1 MRAVHT
7 SLLSYAMEVRPNSHP
22 ECTGR
27 HMTGTLSDGTVVHAA
42 IVNVALGRDIG
53 PYTDRESN
61 IERLITR
68 RTRRLA
74 DARENLKD
82 RLHSYIEL
90 LSRFGPCGLFP
101 VTTVEILT
109 ERSPISDDRRDR
121 RKLDTGPSRHP
132 TKQVPGRIP
141 EMEKTL
147 GAVYQEWRGVL

>member
-1 MRAVHT
+1 MRAAHT

-90 LSRFGPCGLFP
+90 
-101 VTTVEILT
+101 
-109 ERSPISDDRRDR
+109 RSI
-121 RKLDTGPSRHP
+121 
-132 TKQVPGRIP
+132 Q
-141 EMEKTL
+141 
-147 GAVYQEWRGVL
+147 